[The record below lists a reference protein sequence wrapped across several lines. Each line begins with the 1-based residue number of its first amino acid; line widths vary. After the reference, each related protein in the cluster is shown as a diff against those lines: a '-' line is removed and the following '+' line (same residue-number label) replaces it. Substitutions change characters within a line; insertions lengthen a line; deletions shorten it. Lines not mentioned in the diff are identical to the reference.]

1 MALKPVYW
9 TLRAVLAARSSW
21 MMGPLLRRGTISV
34 AGGIAARRDHGEV
47 VGVPEPGLFCR
58 KVSGMGM
65 TGSSRPW
72 YTVARPL
79 GEDGS
84 GRSCSA

>member
-1 MALKPVYW
+1 
-9 TLRAVLAARSSW
+9 
-21 MMGPLLRRGTISV
+21 MGPLLRRGTISV
-34 AGGIAARRDHGEV
+34 AGGIAPPGGTTVRLS
-47 VGVPEPGLFCR
+47 GVPEPGLFCR